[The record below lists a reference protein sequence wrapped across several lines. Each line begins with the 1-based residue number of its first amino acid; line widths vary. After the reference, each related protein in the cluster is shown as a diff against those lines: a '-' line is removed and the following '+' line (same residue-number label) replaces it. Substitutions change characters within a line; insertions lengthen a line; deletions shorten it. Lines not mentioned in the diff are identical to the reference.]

1 MKMKV
6 ILLEDVKNVGEKGQI
21 INAKDGYAR
30 NFLFPK
36 NLAIEATPSNLKNLE
51 NTKRLQD
58 EKENEIYEEAKKLE
72 EELMKITIVLKSKA
86 GENGKLFGSI
96 TTKEI
101 ADSLEA
107 EKGISIDKRK
117 FELEEVIKSV
127 GEYSVKIR
135 LHPKVAAKMNVIVTE
150 K

>member
-1 MKMKV
+1 MKV
-6 ILLEDVKNVGEKGQI
+6 ILLEDVKNVGKKGSI

-36 NLAIEATPSNLKNLE
+36 NLAIEATDVNLKNLE
-51 NTKRLQD
+51 HVKKQQEQK
-58 EKENEIYEEAKKLE
+58 EKELLDEARQLE
-72 EELMKITIVLKSKA
+72 EELNKITVVIKTKT

-101 ADSLEA
+101 ADILEK
-107 EKGISIDKRK
+107 EHGISIDKK
-117 FELEEVIKSV
+117 KYDLEEPIKSV
-127 GEYSVKIR
+127 GEYYVKIK
-135 LHPKVAAKMNVIVTE
+135 LHPTVNAKLKVIVTE

>member
-1 MKMKV
+1 MKV

-36 NLAIEATPSNLKNLE
+36 NLAIEATEVNLKNLE
-51 NTKRLQD
+51 HAKKKKE
-58 EKENEIYEEAKKLE
+58 EKEKKILEEAKTLE
-72 EELMKITIVLKSKA
+72 EKLMQKTIVIKTKS
-86 GENGKLFGSI
+86 GENRKLFGSI

-101 ADSLEA
+101 SDLLEK
-107 EKGISIDKRK
+107 EHDILIDKKK
-117 FELEEVIKSV
+117 FDLEEPIKSL
-127 GEYSVKIR
+127 GEYYVKIK
-135 LHPKVAAKMNVIVTE
+135 LHPMVNAKLKVVVTE

>member
-1 MKMKV
+1 MKV
-6 ILLEDVKNVGEKGQI
+6 ILLEDVKNVGKKGDL

-36 NLAIEATPSNLKNLE
+36 NLAIEATPTNLKNLE
-51 NTKRLQD
+51 NAKKHQEQK
-58 EKENEIYEEAKKLE
+58 EKEIYDEAKKLE

-101 ADSLEA
+101 AESLET
-107 EKGISIDKRK
+107 EKNIAIDKRK
-117 FELEEVIKSV
+117 FELDDAIKSV
-127 GEYSVKIR
+127 GEYTVKIR
-135 LHPKVAAKMNVIVTE
+135 LHPKVVAKVNVIVTE

>member
-1 MKMKV
+1 MKV
-6 ILLEDVKNVGEKGQI
+6 ILLEDVKNVGKKGQI

-36 NLAIEATPSNLKNLE
+36 NLAIEATEINLKNLE
-51 NTKRLQD
+51 TAKKKKE
-58 EKENEIYEEAKKLE
+58 EKENEILEEAKALE
-72 EELMKITIVLKSKA
+72 EKLMQKTIVIKTKI

-101 ADSLEA
+101 SELLE
-107 EKGISIDKRK
+107 KDHGISIDKKK
-117 FELEEVIKSV
+117 FDLDDPIKSV
-127 GEYSVKIR
+127 GEYYVKIK
-135 LHPKVAAKMNVIVTE
+135 LHPMVNAKLKVIVTE

>member
-1 MKMKV
+1 MKV
-6 ILLEDVKNVGEKGQI
+6 ILLEDVKNVGKKGQI

-36 NLAIEATPSNLKNLE
+36 NLAIEATDVNLKNLE
-51 NTKRLQD
+51 NAKKKKE
-58 EKENEIYEEAKKLE
+58 EKERELLEEAKILE
-72 EELMKITIVLKSKA
+72 ESLMQKTLVIKTKT

-101 ADSLEA
+101 SDLLEK
-107 EKGISIDKRK
+107 EHGISIDKK
-117 FELEEVIKSV
+117 KYELEEAIKAV
-127 GEYSVKIR
+127 GEYYVKIK
-135 LHPKVAAKMNVIVTE
+135 LHPAVNAKLKVIVTE

>member
-1 MKMKV
+1 MKV
-6 ILLEDVKNVGEKGQI
+6 ILLEDVKNVGKKGEI

-51 NTKRLQD
+51 NSKKLQD
-58 EKENEIYEEAKKLE
+58 EKEKEIYEEAKKLE

-101 ADSLEA
+101 AESLEA

-127 GEYSVKIR
+127 GEYSVKVR
-135 LHPKVAAKMNVIVTE
+135 LHTKVVAKMNVIVTE

>member
-1 MKMKV
+1 MKV
-6 ILLEDVKNVGEKGQI
+6 ILLEDIKNIGKKGQI

-36 NLAIEATPSNLKNLE
+36 NLAIEATEVNLKNLE
-51 NTKRLQD
+51 NAKKKKE
-58 EKENEIYEEAKKLE
+58 EKENKILEEAKALE
-72 EELMKITIVLKSKA
+72 EELLKKTIVIKTKT

-101 ADSLEA
+101 SDILEN
-107 EKGISIDKRK
+107 EHKISIDKKK
-117 FELEEVIKSV
+117 FDLQEPIKSV
-127 GEYSVKIR
+127 GEYDVKIK
-135 LHPKVAAKMNVIVTE
+135 LHPMVNANLKVIVTE

>member
-1 MKMKV
+1 MKV
-6 ILLEDVKNVGEKGQI
+6 ILLEDVKNVGKKGSL

-36 NLAIEATPSNLKNLE
+36 NLAIEATPTNLKNLE
-51 NTKRLQD
+51 NAKKLQE
-58 EKENEIYEEAKKLE
+58 EKEKEIYEEAKKLE
-72 EELMKITIVLKSKA
+72 EELMKITIVMKSKA

-101 ADSLEA
+101 AETLEA
-107 EKGISIDKRK
+107 DKGINIDKRK
-117 FELEEVIKSV
+117 FELDEVIKAV
-127 GEYSVKIR
+127 GEYSVKVR
-135 LHPKVAAKMNVIVTE
+135 LHPKVVAKMNVIVTE

>member
-1 MKMKV
+1 MKV
-6 ILLEDVKNVGEKGQI
+6 ILLEDVKNVGKKGDI

-51 NTKRLQD
+51 NAKKIQD
-58 EKENEIYEEAKKLE
+58 EKEKEIYEEAKKLE
-72 EELMKITIVLKSKA
+72 EELTKITIVIKSKA

-96 TTKEI
+96 TNKEI
-101 ADSLEA
+101 ADNLEA
-107 EKGISIDKRK
+107 EKGVSIDKRK
-117 FELEEVIKSV
+117 IELEEAIKSV
-127 GEYSVKIR
+127 GEYSVKVR
-135 LHPKVAAKMNVIVTE
+135 LHPKVVAKLNVIVTE

>member
-1 MKMKV
+1 MKV
-6 ILLEDVKNVGEKGQI
+6 ILLEDVKNVGKKGAL

-36 NLAIEATPSNLKNLE
+36 NLAIEATTTNLRNLE
-51 NTKRLQD
+51 NSKKHQENK
-58 EKENEIYEEAKKLE
+58 EKEIFEEAKKLE
-72 EELMKITIVLKSKA
+72 EELMKVTIVLKSKA

-101 ADSLEA
+101 AENLEV

-117 FELEEVIKSV
+117 FELEESIKSV
-127 GEYSVKIR
+127 GEYSVKVR
-135 LHPKVAAKMNVIVTE
+135 LHPKVVAKIKVIVTE

>member
-1 MKMKV
+1 MKV
-6 ILLEDVKNVGEKGQI
+6 ILLEDVKNVGKKGSL

-36 NLAIEATPSNLKNLE
+36 NLAIEATPTNLKNLE
-51 NTKRLQD
+51 NAKKLQE
-58 EKENEIYEEAKKLE
+58 EKEKEIYEEAKKLE
-72 EELMKITIVLKSKA
+72 EELMKITIVIKSKA

-101 ADSLEA
+101 AETLEA
-107 EKGISIDKRK
+107 DKGINIDKRK
-117 FELEEVIKSV
+117 FELDEVIKAV
-127 GEYSVKIR
+127 GEYSVKVR
-135 LHPKVAAKMNVIVTE
+135 LHPKVAAKMSVIVTE